1 MINRRDF
8 LKWAGLGAAA
18 VVGGCE
24 SLEYHFREKT
34 PLEKAGLEEIADN
47 PSYGSRIAFVAEPS
61 NNKKDLWIVNPDGSN
76 LKKLFSGLYHDR
88 VQFSPNGQYL
98 ALATER
104 ELSTIPGMAVLN
116 RNGKIIRDFN
126 CFGIRSEEDFI
137 WLPDGKNIA
146 FGFYCDGINYFDLN
160 KVDAYGSI
168 LRQKLTKDVP
178 LTYNHNPAVSPDGKT
193 LAFVH
198 HEWGKSA
205 SIWTVNLK
213 SIEKEPSYSDKIYRH
228 KRNGFEF
235 IDGYKTGHDEDLS
248 LCWLDNENLIF
259 SFDSKKKIFL
269 KNVETDQEKIIIPE
283 TQFTS
288 FKVSPDRNFLAVYD
302 SQGVG
307 QLSFADINELG
318 KTQFS
323 WRLPKMGQG
332 VNAFDWSANPQYFAV
347 ARDKKIEIYDRT
359 LQQYAFDLP
368 KEDFGTINN
377 IVWSPG
383 FFTLGPLVKK

>member
-8 LKWAGLGAAA
+8 FKIVGLGAAA
-18 VVGGCE
+18 VACGCE

-34 PLEKAGLEEIADN
+34 PLENAGLEEIVDN
-47 PSYGSRIAFVAEPS
+47 PSYGSRIAFVAELP
-61 NNKKDLWIVNPDGSN
+61 NHKKELWTVNPDGSN

-98 ALATER
+98 ALATKR
-104 ELSTIPGMAVLN
+104 ELSMIPGMAVLN

-126 CFGIRSEEDFI
+126 CLGICSEEDFI

-160 KVDAYGSI
+160 KVDACGSI
-168 LRQKLTKDVP
+168 LRQKLTEDVP

-198 HEWGKSA
+198 HEWGKNA

-213 SIEKEPSYSDKIYRH
+213 SIENQPGYSDKIYRN

-235 IDGYKTGHDEDLS
+235 IDGYKTSHDEDLS
-248 LCWLDNENLIF
+248 LSWLDNENLIF

-269 KNVETDQEKIIIPE
+269 KNVETNQEKIIIPE
-283 TQFTS
+283 TKFTS

-307 QLSFADINELG
+307 QLSFVDINDLG

-323 WRLPKMGQG
+323 WRSPNIGQG
-332 VNAFDWSANPQYFAV
+332 VTAFDWSPDSRYFAV
-347 ARDKKIEIYDRT
+347 AKNKEMKIYDRT
-359 LQQYAFDLP
+359 LQQYTFDLP
-368 KEDFGTINN
+368 KEDLGAITN

-383 FFTLGPLVKK
+383 FFTLGQVKQ